1 MLNQFIIVGRIK
13 EFKDRCLTVVVSRP
27 TKDKNGKYG
36 HDILNVYIDA
46 PTIWKSVKEYCG
58 KGDIVG
64 IKGRITSHCRLIAEK
79 VTFLSSRTKED

>member
-13 EFKDRCLTVVVSRP
+13 ELKDKCITIVVARP
-27 TKDKNGKYG
+27 NKDKNGKYG
-36 HDILNVYIDA
+36 NDILDVHIDA

-79 VTFLSSRTKED
+79 VTFLSSRRNDD